1 MEPLNPSTP
10 SEWPDAPTSQA
21 ADTPATRDPRRG
33 RGRRVLTVLT
43 VLTVLVLV
51 GTTIAG
57 VAIGWQQR
65 TIAAGWRDRAVVLEQ
80 QRDDAV
86 GRSEALSGQLG
97 ELSTLVQLSETDLA
111 ELEERLAEL
120 AGEKAQAEDRAV
132 LSAEELRRLATLVDS
147 AVRQLNACAD
157 DLLALQSDTVD
168 AYNSVARGVPVDVAP
183 LNDRLTANT
192 ARCTSARQAG
202 AEAVA
207 LASRLR

>member
-21 ADTPATRDPRRG
+21 AETPATRDPRRG
-33 RGRRVLTVLT
+33 RGCRVLTVLT

>member
-21 ADTPATRDPRRG
+21 LDVPAVRGGIRRG
-33 RGRRVLTVLT
+33 RRALSVIA
-43 VLTVLVLV
+43 VLVLV
-51 GTTIAG
+51 GATVAG

-65 TIAAGWRDRAVVLEQ
+65 TIAAGWRDRATVLEQ

-86 GRSEALSGQLG
+86 GRAEALSGQLG

-111 ELEERLAEL
+111 VLEERLAEL

-132 LSAEELRRLATLVDS
+132 LSADELRRLATLVDS
-147 AVRQLNACAD
+147 AVRQLNTCAD

-183 LNDRLTANT
+183 LNDRLTATNASCT
-192 ARCTSARQAG
+192 NARRAG

>member
-1 MEPLNPSTP
+1 MEPLNPPTP
-10 SEWPDAPTSQA
+10 SVWPDAPTSQA
-21 ADTPATRDPRRG
+21 PDGPAQRPRRTG
-33 RGRRVLTVLT
+33 TRQRVLTVLA
-43 VLTVLVLV
+43 VLVLV
-51 GTTIAG
+51 GATTAG

-86 GRSEALSGQLG
+86 GRAEALSGQLG
-97 ELSTLVQLSETDLA
+97 ELSNLVRLSETDLA

-132 LSAEELRRLATLVDS
+132 LSAEDLRRLATLVDS
-147 AVRQLNACAD
+147 AVRQLNTCAD

-183 LNDRLTANT
+183 LNDRLTATNERCTT
-192 ARCTSARQAG
+192 ARRAG

>member
-1 MEPLNPSTP
+1 
-10 SEWPDAPTSQA
+10 
-21 ADTPATRDPRRG
+21 
-33 RGRRVLTVLT
+33 VLT

-51 GTTIAG
+51 GT
-57 VAIGWQQR
+57 